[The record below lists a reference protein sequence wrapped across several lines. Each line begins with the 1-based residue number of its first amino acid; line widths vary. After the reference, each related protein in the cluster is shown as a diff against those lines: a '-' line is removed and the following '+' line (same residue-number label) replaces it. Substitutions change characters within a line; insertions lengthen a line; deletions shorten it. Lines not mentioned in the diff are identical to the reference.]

1 MYLWEPVL
9 NKLSAVGS
17 RWLDPLYPIWL
28 ERYEQADLPGGRLCK
43 AASQELHD
51 GEGDDPDGDECR
63 EEDPVELVEE
73 SQIGSSLG
81 NKAPL
86 SEADQENSE
95 NKSTKVVFDFEEPPE
110 EEVEEQGVEVDA
122 ADDHPCKLGEL
133 AVQLGILGVPKTMLS
148 YIWARIR
155 SRLMI
160 GKGVRPPVG
169 DCEDEEETGQGPNQA
184 SHRTAEREAAA
195 DEVLDSVES
204 LKLQIKSI

>member
-1 MYLWEPVL
+1 M
-9 NKLSAVGS
+9 
-17 RWLDPLYPIWL
+17 
-28 ERYEQADLPGGRLCK
+28 
-43 AASQELHD
+43 
-51 GEGDDPDGDECR
+51 
-63 EEDPVELVEE
+63 EE

-133 AVQLGILGVPKTMLS
+133 AVQLGILGVPETMLS

-195 DEVLDSVES
+195 DEVSDSVEFVQ
-204 LKLQIKSI
+204 LQIKEGRLIIVLEYVCPFTVLNWVALDRSLKTTNYVNRGSNEQCLSKLFPTPKKSRQHFGSCSQYFCGSFLAVF